1 LTQATLGK
9 WGKNLAIRLPLEV
22 VKATGLRTGEKVEVE
37 TRGGDIIIRRADA
50 DAAADARAA
59 AEEIIRESENYTL
72 DAAEILDML
81 KEGRRG

>member
-37 TRGGDIIIRRADA
+37 ARGGDIIIRRAGV

-72 DAAEILDML
+72 DGITIRELID
-81 KEGRRG
+81 EGRR